1 MKIRILF
8 TLLGIACILAGG
20 SASAAVDNVNAPL
33 GDAEI
38 YGGALSVKP
47 NVLII
52 FDTSGSMN
60 DDIPVAYD
68 PSTTYSG
75 SYVSGRVY
83 HYVAH
88 YYWWDFARLF
98 PYYTWDQFSTSTS
111 VISCNNAAPPY
122 NARSAL
128 ETSGAWSGRINAS
141 SPYQC
146 GSSYPSR
153 QLATGNYL
161 NFRASGSDTK
171 TKLQIAKDAVYSLL
185 DSQVDAGGNETVRMG
200 LMRFDNSSSYC
211 GGYIIKPCGTPYY
224 ASGSTFRTAVN
235 NLTAVGATPLAE
247 TLAEAGLYF
256 AGQNSWAYRNRSI
269 PSGGDTSTS
278 SASDHTT
285 VSTYTSYSGSGTK
298 TYKSPIQ
305 WRCQKNFIILVT
317 DGMPTY
323 DDGSWHSS
331 GGVNVFTGLSPYI
344 STLPGKR
351 LNRCRTTGTTPYDYD
366 CDNAEASSSAHWL
379 DDVASFLYNEDLRNT
394 TALDASGTQNFN
406 DPLNL
411 TQNVVTFT
419 IGFGDETDTAFLR
432 RVAENGG
439 AGSDGS
445 FLALDQEALERAL
458 SEIMSQIT
466 TRSTTFLAP
475 VVPLNTA
482 YGSYADNAI
491 YFGLFRTMSNGEWRG
506 NVKKYGFA
514 QIEEIQAD
522 GSTTKRVELY
532 QKDGATSALDPVNP
546 GHILP
551 TARSVWTD
559 APAPDGNQLDQGGA
573 GAWMLNDAKL
583 ASPTRVFYTHNL
595 NASGSHNS
603 DSSLNLFASSNANL
617 SGATGA
623 ANLNVTDAAD
633 CMNYIRAEG
642 VYKPGTAG
650 TGRTWLMGDILHSRP
665 ALLRY
670 GNYNLL
676 FVGAND
682 GFLHCIEDN
691 QNDDNSDL
699 TELSNDTVR
708 VPWSF
713 VPWELVGTLHE
724 IRDDANR
731 EYFVD
736 NIPVLYDPISSYN
749 VDGSPNFSGDK
760 LLTFGL
766 RRGGSHYYTLKVGTV
781 NSSGT
786 YTGGYANPSWKWW
799 IKGSGTSPFLVG
811 TEGLGQSWSKP
822 QLEKM
827 KTGATTAVQGMLLA
841 GGYDEVSQ
849 DALDP
854 ANPPAS
860 LPSGDTKGRMVF
872 AVNPITGA
880 LLTNPTQPLI
890 SSSFSV
896 VDFMAFDRNNN
907 DALDTIY
914 AADMGGKVYVT
925 RDSSESG
932 SWSSAWSTS
941 STPLFNARS
950 SGGANMVLKMF
961 SAPDIAL
968 ETTHDYV
975 FVGTGDREHPNARA
989 VAAGGTQTVDR
1000 FYAIKNKWGNNAH
1013 SPLTEADLADVTDYD
1028 YSGFDQEAAHGW
1040 YIRLNERLGEKVLNR
1055 PVLFNRVVYLTT
1067 YVPPDP
1073 SVSAST
1079 DSCVVDN
1086 LGEWRI
1092 YRLNYKTGEA
1102 AKDLSGDEQKTRI
1115 DRSSV
1120 EGKGLPPQLS
1130 IAVTEKGPML
1140 VIPTDDAIKSESLS
1154 TDRDVV
1160 RYYWWQR

>member
-1 MKIRILF
+1 MDKRILY
-8 TLLGIACILAGG
+8 TLFAIACILAGG

-33 GDAEI
+33 GDAGI
-38 YGGALSVKP
+38 YGGVLSVKP

-52 FDTSGSMN
+52 FDTSGSMA
-60 DDIPVAYD
+60 DEIPVAYD

-88 YYWWDFARLF
+88 YYWWDIMKLF

-111 VISCNNAAPPY
+111 VISCNDAAPPY
-122 NARSAL
+122 NARTAL
-128 ETSGAWSGRINAS
+128 ETLGTWSGRINAS

-171 TKLQIAKDAVYSLL
+171 SKLQIAKEAVNSLL
-185 DSQVDAGGNETVRMG
+185 DSQVDASGNETVRMG
-200 LMRFDNSSSYC
+200 LMRFDNSNSFC
-211 GGYIIKPCGTPYY
+211 GGYIVKPCGTPYY
-224 ASGSTFRTAVN
+224 ASGSAFRTAVN
-235 NLTAVGATPLAE
+235 NLTAFGNTPLAE

-256 AGQNSWAYRNRSI
+256 AGQNSWAYRNRAI

-278 SASDHTT
+278 SASDYST
-285 VSTYTSYSGSGTK
+285 VSTYTSYSSSGTK

-317 DGMPTY
+317 DGMPTA
-323 DDGSWHSS
+323 DDGSWYSS

-351 LNRCRTTGTTPYDYD
+351 LNRCRTTGGAPYDYD
-366 CDNAEASSSAHWL
+366 CDNAEASSSTHWL

-394 TALDASGTQNFN
+394 SSNDASGTESFN

-411 TQNVVTFT
+411 TQNVVTYT
-419 IGFGDETDTAFLR
+419 IGFGDETDTEFLR

-445 FLALDQEALERAL
+445 FLALDQQALEDAL

-466 TRSTTFLAP
+466 TRSSQFLAP

-491 YFGLFRTMSNGEWRG
+491 YFGLFRTMNNGEWRG

-514 QIEEIQAD
+514 QIEETLAD
-522 GSTTKRVELY
+522 GSTNKRVELY
-532 QKDGATSALDPVNP
+532 QKDGSTPALDPAQE
-546 GHILP
+546 GHVLA
-551 TARSVWTD
+551 TARSVWTNAAD
-559 APAPDGNQLDQGGA
+559 ADGNQTDRGGV
-573 GAWMLNDAKL
+573 GEWMLNDAKL

-595 NASGSHNS
+595 NASGGHDP
-603 DSSLNLFASSNANL
+603 DSSLSLFSSSNPNL
-617 SGATGA
+617 AGATGA

-633 CMNYIRAEG
+633 CMDYIRAQG
-642 VYKPGTAG
+642 IYKPGTSG

-682 GFLHCIEDN
+682 GFLHCIVDN
-691 QNDDNSDL
+691 QNDDNSEL
-699 TELSNDTVR
+699 AELSNDTVS

-724 IRDDANR
+724 IRDDSNR

-736 NIPVLYDPISSYN
+736 NVPVLYNPISSYN
-749 VDGSPNFSGDK
+749 ADGSPNYTGDK

-781 NSSGT
+781 NASGT
-786 YTGGYANPSWKWW
+786 YTYASPTWKWW

-811 TEGLGQSWSKP
+811 TESLGQSWSKP

-827 KTGATTAVQGMLLA
+827 KTGATTAAQGMLLA

-854 ANPPAS
+854 ANPPTS
-860 LPSGDTKGRMVF
+860 LPTSDTKGRVVF
-872 AVNPITGA
+872 AVNPSTGA
-880 LLTNPTQPLI
+880 LLTNPAQPLI
-890 SSSFSV
+890 STSFSV
-896 VDFMAFDRNNN
+896 VDFLAFDRNNN
-907 DALDTIY
+907 DAIDTIY
-914 AADMGGKVYVT
+914 AADLGGKVYVT
-925 RDSSESG
+925 RDSGENG
-932 SWSSAWSTS
+932 SWSSTWSTS

-961 SAPDIAL
+961 SSPDVAL
-968 ETTHDYV
+968 ETTYDYV

-989 VAAGGTQTVDR
+989 VAAGKTQTVDR
-1000 FYAIKNKWGNNAH
+1000 FYAIKNKWGGNAH
-1013 SPLTEADLADVTDYD
+1013 SPLTEADLVDVTDFD
-1028 YSGFDQEAAHGW
+1028 YSSGFDETSAHGW
-1040 YIRLNERLGEKVLNR
+1040 YIRMDDRLGEKIINR
-1055 PVLFNRVVYLTT
+1055 PVIFNRVVYLTT

-1073 SVSAST
+1073 SATPST
-1079 DSCVVDN
+1079 DACVVSN
-1086 LGEWRI
+1086 LGEWRL
-1092 YRLNYKTGEA
+1092 YELNYKTGEA
-1102 AKDLSGDEQKTRI
+1102 ASDLNGDGAKTI
-1115 DRSSV
+1115 LDRSSV
-1120 EGKGLPPQLS
+1120 QGTGLPPQLS
-1130 IAVTEKGPML
+1130 IAVTDKGPML
-1140 VIPTDDAIKSESLS
+1140 LIPTENAVKSKSLS
-1154 TDRDVV
+1154 SDRDVV
-1160 RYYWWQR
+1160 RYYWRQH